1 MWYSHEPNTLA
12 RKNIGKLVENIYE
25 YIIYEISYNLISII
39 IRLDYHDY
47 NGKVRNK
54 FENICRDCKIFGIS
68 IYFAKFTKV

>member
-12 RKNIGKLVENIYE
+12 QKNIRKLVENIYE

-47 NGKVRNK
+47 NGKVRNE

-68 IYFAKFTKV
+68 IYFIITKV